1 MTKKYLVCMYLSL
14 LLFFYLRSTI
24 SMVEPLVRANGN
36 KENVHDLYYFWVDNL
51 PDQLMR
57 GEYEI
62 HPDSCAQSGV
72 FENRCIEGSSQV
84 PS

>member
-1 MTKKYLVCMYLSL
+1 
-14 LLFFYLRSTI
+14 
-24 SMVEPLVRANGN
+24 MVEPLVRANGN

-72 FENRCIEGSSQV
+72 CENSCIEGSSEV
-84 PS
+84 PN

>member
-1 MTKKYLVCMYLSL
+1 
-14 LLFFYLRSTI
+14 
-24 SMVEPLVRANGN
+24 MVEPLVRTNQN

-62 HPDSCAQSGV
+62 HSGGSCAQSGV
-72 FENRCIEGSSQV
+72 FENRCIEGSSEV
-84 PS
+84 PN

>member
-1 MTKKYLVCMYLSL
+1 M
-14 LLFFYLRSTI
+14 
-24 SMVEPLVRANGN
+24 EPLAKATGN

-62 HPDSCAQSGV
+62 HSNSCAQSGV
-72 FENRCIEGSSQV
+72 CENSCIEGLPDEV
-84 PS
+84 N

>member
-1 MTKKYLVCMYLSL
+1 MRT
-14 LLFFYLRSTI
+14 
-24 SMVEPLVRANGN
+24 NGN

-72 FENRCIEGSSQV
+72 CENSCIKELPGEV
-84 PS
+84 N

>member
-1 MTKKYLVCMYLSL
+1 MRT
-14 LLFFYLRSTI
+14 
-24 SMVEPLVRANGN
+24 NGN

-62 HPDSCAQSGV
+62 HFDSCAQSGV
-72 FENRCIEGSSQV
+72 CENSCIQGSSEVLNYFNFKHKIIYNSINSVIQILQFWV
-84 PS
+84 IIS

>member
-1 MTKKYLVCMYLSL
+1 MYLSL

>member
-1 MTKKYLVCMYLSL
+1 MCCTTVKLQILIY
-14 LLFFYLRSTI
+14 FHLRLAI
-24 SMVEPLVRANGN
+24 EMEPLAKANGN

-62 HPDSCAQSGV
+62 HSDSYDQSGIC
-72 FENRCIEGSSQV
+72 ENSCIEGLPGEV
-84 PS
+84 N

>member
-1 MTKKYLVCMYLSL
+1 M
-14 LLFFYLRSTI
+14 
-24 SMVEPLVRANGN
+24 EPLAKANGN

-62 HPDSCAQSGV
+62 HSDSCDQSGV
-72 FENRCIEGSSQV
+72 CENSCIKGEV
-84 PS
+84 Y

>member
-1 MTKKYLVCMYLSL
+1 MKLQKLIY
-14 LLFFYLRSTI
+14 FHLRSAI
-24 SMVEPLVRANGN
+24 EMEPLVKANGN

-62 HPDSCAQSGV
+62 HSDSCDQSEV
-72 FENRCIEGSSQV
+72 CENSCIKGLSGEV
-84 PS
+84 N

>member
-1 MTKKYLVCMYLSL
+1 MRPVKLQILI
-14 LLFFYLRSTI
+14 FFHLRSAI
-24 SMVEPLVRANGN
+24 EMEPLAKANGN

-62 HPDSCAQSGV
+62 HSDSCDQSGV
-72 FENRCIEGSSQV
+72 CENSCIKGEV
-84 PS
+84 Y